1 MSRVIDKR
9 AMGPF
14 NLAAEPP
21 VGRDDIAAAL
31 GARPVHIPSG
41 VLGALVDLSWRA
53 RLQHIDRGW
62 LDMAFTVP
70 LIGLLAL
77 SPRTRLGSEMNLDG
91 RLGRCPGWR
100 RAPDSHRQPTFAATL
115 DARSSATRGDRGV
128 DLIASAAL
136 SAPTTAR
143 GPSIGLIAN
152 GSPPPPQRN
161 HHSDRAVGMRL
172 LHIGADRVHPLE
184 MHRVRPR
191 PTWCSVLD
199 LGKAGCSR
207 SRHLPTVGL
216 IVSA

>member
-136 SAPTTAR
+136 SA
-143 GPSIGLIAN
+143 
-152 GSPPPPQRN
+152 
-161 HHSDRAVGMRL
+161 DRL
-172 LHIGADRVHPLE
+172 LGSSPTGRLHLRNATTTVIGPLVCASFTSGPIAST
-184 MHRVRPR
+184 H
-191 PTWCSVLD
+191 
-199 LGKAGCSR
+199 
-207 SRHLPTVGL
+207 
-216 IVSA
+216 